1 MIGEVKSNSLLAIK
15 RLTLAK
21 STKVRLELTVPS
33 SSQGGGKHE
42 YTLFFMSDAYMGC
55 DQEYRFTLDVR

>member
-1 MIGEVKSNSLLAIK
+1 MIGDVKTNGLMAIK

-21 STKVRLELTVPS
+21 STKVKLELTVPAS
-33 SSQGGGKHE
+33 AQGKQE